1 MWLGRRRRR
10 PPPPRPPPPPPGR
23 ASERL
28 KRTLHDKQSPD
39 G

>member
-1 MWLGRRRRR
+1 MRINIGARRRR
-10 PPPPRPPPPPPGR
+10 PGR